1 MRKIS
6 FCTLFFIIAGFYF
19 FIGCHKNVMKDAN
32 MQTKIP
38 PSAAKIEGK
47 IISIEPVNSDYTGPC
62 GKYPCVANVK
72 LESIEYGAAFPVLT
86 VGKEFKMK
94 FNYTLVKT
102 TKEMFPELE
111 KSYPGLEVGNKFT
124 AIVSHSVK
132 MKGSNQPEF
141 EISSYSKNN

>member
-6 FCTLFFIIAGFYF
+6 FYTLFFIVAGSFFY
-19 FIGCHKNVMKDAN
+19 IGCHKEAMKDEN
-32 MQTKIP
+32 METKIP

-47 IISIEPVNSDYTGPC
+47 IISIEPVNSDYKGPC
-62 GKYPCVANVK
+62 GKYPCVASVK

-102 TKEMFPELE
+102 TKKMFPELE
-111 KSYPGLEVGNKFT
+111 ESYPGLEVGDKFT

>member
-6 FCTLFFIIAGFYF
+6 FYTLFFIITGVLF
-19 FIGCHKNVMKDAN
+19 FIGCRKEVTKNEN

-38 PSAAKIEGK
+38 PSAARIEGE
-47 IISIEPVNSDYTGPC
+47 IISIEPVNSEYTGPC

-72 LESIEYGAAFPVLT
+72 LESIEYGAAFPVLN

-94 FNYTLVKT
+94 FDYTLVKT
-102 TKEMFPELE
+102 TKEMFPDLKE
-111 KSYPGLEVGNKFT
+111 SYPGLEVGDKFT
-124 AIVSHSVK
+124 AIVSHSIN